1 MTVRIAEKAGFC
13 FGVRRAA
20 DALEAALSEVEKSGS
35 SRRIVTLGH
44 LIHNDEYLRSVAA
57 RGAECASRDDIPDL
71 IRAAEAGDE
80 ITLIIRAHGEKKE
93 IVKELEAVA
102 ERVPNFT
109 LLDCTCPYVEKVR
122 ATAKENSG
130 KDKFFIL
137 IGDPG
142 HPEVEGIMSCLD
154 GDGIALRGSEEL
166 EKWLSDG
173 GEAVLSS
180 VGEVSAA
187 SQTTQLTAEWKKCQG
202 ILKKVYTN
210 VRIFDTICK
219 VTEERQ
225 SEAERLAETSDAVIV
240 IGSRESSNSRK
251 LFEVCR
257 ERCGEVYF
265 VGCAADAARIHLPEK
280 SRVSVTAGAST
291 PEIVIQEVVR
301 TMSEQ
306 TENFAEMYE
315 QSLKTINSGDIV
327 EGVVSNVT
335 NTEIQL
341 DLGTKTTG
349 IITHDKATHDPQAK
363 LTDLYHVGDVIKAKV
378 IKVSDVEGIAM
389 LDKNRVDSD
398 LNWDKIVAAYESGE
412 ILEGKIRDAVKGGV
426 IIELFGVRVFI
437 PASLTGVPRDNDLD
451 ILVGT
456 TQRVKIIEIKTD
468 RKKAYASIRAVLRE
482 ERRAKED
489 EFWANIEEGQEFDG
503 EVRSLTSYGAFVDLG
518 GVDGMVHNSELSWL
532 RIKHP
537 SEVVNV
543 GDVIHVTVKSLDREK
558 KRVSLSYKTDGMNPW
573 NQFTEKYAVGDE
585 ADVRIVSIMPFGAF
599 AELVPGVDGL
609 IHISQLTDHKIAH
622 PSEVVKVGDTV
633 HVKITAVEENS
644 HRISLSIRALMEP
657 EDVPDEEEAEEA
669 PVEEAPVEEAPVEE
683 APAEEVPIE
692 EAPAEET
699 PVEEAP
705 VEEAPAEEAPAE
717 ETPAEE

>member
-20 DALEAALSEVEKSGS
+20 DALENALSEKERTGSG
-35 SRRIVTLGH
+35 RRIVTLGH
-44 LIHNDEYLRSVAA
+44 LIHNDEYIKSVGA
-57 RGAECASRDDIPDL
+57 RGAECAAREDIPDL
-71 IRAAEAGDE
+71 IRRAEEGEE
-80 ITLIIRAHGEKKE
+80 ITLIIRAHGEKE
-93 IVKELEAVA
+93 NIVRELRSAA
-102 ERVPNFT
+102 DRIPGFT

-130 KDKFFIL
+130 AGRFFIL
-137 IGDPG
+137 IGDPD

-154 GDGIALRGSEEL
+154 GDGIALRGSAEL

-173 GEAVLSS
+173 GEAVISAAK
-180 VGEVSAA
+180 EVSAA

-225 SEAERLAETSDAVIV
+225 SEAERLAEESDAVIV
-240 IGSRESSNSRK
+240 IGSLESSNSRK

-257 ERCGEVYF
+257 RKCGEVYF

-306 TENFAEMYE
+306 TENFAEMLE
-315 QSLKTINSGDIV
+315 DSIKTLNTGEIV
-327 EGVVSNVT
+327 EGVVTAVT
-335 NTEIQL
+335 NNEIHL

-349 IITHDKATHDPQAK
+349 VVTHEKATHDPQAK
-363 LTDLYHVGDVIKAKV
+363 LSDLYHIGDVIKAKV

-389 LDKNRVDSD
+389 LDKNRVDAD
-398 LNWDKIVAAYESGE
+398 ANWDKIVAAYESGE
-412 ILEGKIRDAVKGGV
+412 TLEGKIREAVKGGV
-426 IIELFGVRVFI
+426 IIELDGVRVFI

-456 TQRVKIIEIKTD
+456 TQKVKIIEIKSD
-468 RKKAYASIRAVLRE
+468 RKKAYASIRAVQRE
-482 ERRAKED
+482 ERRAKEE
-489 EFWANIEEGQEFDG
+489 EFWANIEVGQEFDG

-537 SEVVNV
+537 SEVVSV
-543 GDVIHVTVKSLDREK
+543 CDVIHVTVKALDREK

-585 ADVRIVSIMPFGAF
+585 ADVRIVSLMPFGAF

-609 IHISQLTDHKIAH
+609 IHISQITDHKIAH
-622 PSEVVKVGDTV
+622 PSEVLKVGDTV

-657 EDVPDEEEAEEA
+657 EDIPDEEEAEEA
-669 PVEEAPVEEAPVEE
+669 PAEEAPVDEAPVEEVPAEE
-683 APAEEVPIE
+683 APAEE
-692 EAPAEET
+692 ASA
-699 PVEEAP
+699 
-705 VEEAPAEEAPAE
+705 EEAPAEEAPAE
-717 ETPAEE
+717 E

>member
-20 DALEAALSEVEKSGS
+20 DALERALSEKEKSGS
-35 SRRIVTLGH
+35 ARRIVTLGH
-44 LIHNDEYLRSVAA
+44 LIHNDEYIKSVAA
-57 RGAECASRDDIPDL
+57 RGAECASREDIPDL
-71 IRAAEAGDE
+71 IRAAEAGE
-80 ITLIIRAHGEKKE
+80 AITLIIRAHGEKEE

-102 ERVPNFT
+102 TRVPDFT
-109 LLDCTCPYVEKVR
+109 LLNCTCPYVEKVR

-130 KDKFFIL
+130 AGRFFIL
-137 IGDPG
+137 IGDPN

-154 GDGIALRGSEEL
+154 GDGIALSDSEQL
-166 EKWLSDG
+166 EKWLSEG
-173 GEAVLSS
+173 GEAVLSAAE
-180 VGEVSAA
+180 EVSAA

-225 SEAERLAETSDAVIV
+225 SEAERLAESSDAVIV
-240 IGSRESSNSRK
+240 IGSPSSSNSKK

-257 ERCGEVYF
+257 KKCGEVYF
-265 VGCAADAARIHLPEK
+265 VGNAADAARIHLPEK

-306 TENFAEMYE
+306 QTESFAEMLE
-315 QSLKTINSGDIV
+315 NSIKTLNTGEIV
-327 EGVVSNVT
+327 EGVVTAVT
-335 NTEIQL
+335 NTEIHL

-349 IITHDKATHDPQAK
+349 IVAHDKATHDPQAK
-363 LTDLYHVGDVIKAKV
+363 LSDLYHIGDVIKAKV
-378 IKVSDVEGIAM
+378 IKVSDVEGIAT

-451 ILVGT
+451 VLVGT
-456 TQRVKIIEIKTD
+456 TQRVKIIEIKSD
-468 RKKAYASIRAVLRE
+468 RKKAYASIRAVQRE
-482 ERRAKED
+482 ERRAKEE

-537 SEVVNV
+537 SEVVKV
-543 GDVIHVTVKSLDREK
+543 GDVIHVTVKALDREK

-573 NQFTEKYAVGDE
+573 NQFEEKYSVGDE
-585 ADVRIVSIMPFGAF
+585 ADVKVVSLMPFGAF
-599 AELVPGVDGL
+599 AEIVPGVDGL
-609 IHISQLTDHKIAH
+609 IHISQLTDHKIAS
-622 PSEVVKVGDTV
+622 PAEAVKVGDIV

-657 EDVPDEEEAEEA
+657 EDIPDKVEEEEEAEE
-669 PVEEAPVEEAPVEE
+669 PVEEAPVEEAP
-683 APAEEVPIE
+683 IE
-692 EAPAEET
+692 EAPAEE
-699 PVEEAP
+699 AP
-705 VEEAPAEEAPAE
+705 IEEAPAEEAPAE

>member
-1 MTVRIAEKAGFC
+1 MTVIIAEKAGFC
-13 FGVRRAA
+13 SGVRRATEV
-20 DALEAALSEVEKSGS
+20 LENALSENEKSGGGK
-35 SRRIVTLGH
+35 ILTLGH
-44 LIHNDEYLRSVAA
+44 IIHNDEYIKAVTA
-57 RGAECASRDDIPDL
+57 RGARCISREDVPGL
-71 IRAAEAGDE
+71 IRAVREGE
-80 ITLIIRAHGEKKE
+80 KITLIIRAHGERE
-93 IVKELEAVA
+93 ETVKELSSLA
-102 ERVPNFT
+102 EEYPDFT
-109 LLDCTCPYVEKVR
+109 FLNCTCPYVEKVR
-122 ATAKENSG
+122 AIARENSG
-130 KDKFFIL
+130 PGKFFIL
-137 IGDPG
+137 IGDPR
-142 HPEVEGIMSCLD
+142 HPEVEGIMSCLS
-154 GDGIALRGSEEL
+154 GDGIAFRDSGEL
-166 EKWLSDG
+166 EKWLAEGGKSVLDAADG
-173 GEAVLSS
+173 VF
-180 VGEVSAA
+180 AA
-187 SQTTQLTAEWKKCQG
+187 SQTTQLASEWKKCQR

-225 SEAERLAETSDAVIV
+225 SEAERLAGESDAVIV
-240 IGSRESSNSRK
+240 IGSGESSNSKK

-257 ERCGEVYF
+257 KKCGEVYF
-265 VGCAADAARIHLPEK
+265 VGNAAEAARIHLPEK
-280 SRVSVTAGAST
+280 MRVSVTAGAST
-291 PEIVIQEVVR
+291 PGIVIQEVVK

-306 TENFAEMYE
+306 QTESFAEMLE
-315 QSLKTINSGDIV
+315 NSIKTLNTGEIV
-327 EGVVSNVT
+327 EGTVTAVT
-335 NTEIQL
+335 NNEIHL

-349 IITHDKATHDPQAK
+349 VVTHEKATYDPQAK
-363 LTDLYHVGDVIKAKV
+363 LSDLYHIGDVIKAKV

-389 LDKNRVDSD
+389 LDKNRVDAD

-456 TQRVKIIEIKTD
+456 TQRVKIIEIKQE
-468 RKKAYASIRAVLRE
+468 RKKAYASIRAVQRE
-482 ERRAKED
+482 ERRAKEE

-518 GVDGMVHNSELSWL
+518 GVDGMVHNTELSWL

-537 SEVVNV
+537 SEVVSV

-609 IHISQLTDHKIAH
+609 IHISQITDHKIAR
-622 PSEVVKVGDTV
+622 PDEVVKVGDVV
-633 HVKITAVEENS
+633 HVKITAVDENS

-657 EDVPDEEEAEEA
+657 SEDFPDDEADE
-669 PVEEAPVEEAPVEE
+669 
-683 APAEEVPIE
+683 
-692 EAPAEET
+692 
-699 PVEEAP
+699 
-705 VEEAPAEEAPAE
+705 EEAPAEEAPAE
-717 ETPAEE
+717 EAPAEEVASEE

>member
-1 MTVRIAEKAGFC
+1 MTIRLAEKAGFC

-20 DALEAALSEVEKSGS
+20 DALEAALSEKEKSGS
-35 SRRIVTLGH
+35 PRRIVTLGN
-44 LIHNDEYLRSVAA
+44 LIHNDEYLRSVRA
-57 RGAECASRDDIPDL
+57 RGAECASREDIPDL
-71 IRAAEAGDE
+71 IRAAEKGE
-80 ITLIIRAHGEKKE
+80 NITLIIRAHGEKE
-93 IVKELEAVA
+93 TVVGELEAVA
-102 ERVPNFT
+102 GRVPNFT

-137 IGDPG
+137 IGDPH

-154 GDGIALRGSEEL
+154 GDGIALRDSAEL
-166 EKWLSDG
+166 EKWLAEG
-173 GEAVLSS
+173 GNAVLSAAD
-180 VGEVSAA
+180 EVSAA

-202 ILKKVYTN
+202 ILKKVCTN

-225 SEAERLAETSDAVIV
+225 SEAERLAEESDAVIV
-240 IGSRESSNSRK
+240 IGSKESSNSRK

-257 ERCGEVYF
+257 RKCGEVYF

-456 TQRVKIIEIKTD
+456 TQRVKIIEIKTE
-468 RKKAYASIRAVLRE
+468 RKKAYASIRAVQRE
-482 ERRAKED
+482 ERRAKEE

-573 NQFTEKYAVGDE
+573 RQFTEKYSVGDE

-609 IHISQLTDHKIAH
+609 IHISQITDHKIAR
-622 PSEVVKVGDTV
+622 PDEVVKVGDVV
-633 HVKITAVEENS
+633 HVKITAVEEAS

-657 EDVPDEEEAEEA
+657 SEEIPEAEEAEEA
-669 PVEEAPVEEAPVEE
+669 PVEEAPVEEAPAEE
-683 APAEEVPIE
+683 APIE
-692 EAPAEET
+692 EAPAEEA
-699 PVEEAP
+699 PAEEAPAEEAPAEEAP
-705 VEEAPAEEAPAE
+705 VEEAPAEE
-717 ETPAEE
+717 